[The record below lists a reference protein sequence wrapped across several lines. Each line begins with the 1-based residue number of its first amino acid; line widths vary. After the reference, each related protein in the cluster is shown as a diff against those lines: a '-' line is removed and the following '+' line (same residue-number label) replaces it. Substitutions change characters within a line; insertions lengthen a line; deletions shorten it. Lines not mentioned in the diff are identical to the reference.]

1 MKILYSPE
9 FTHRYQRLSADI
21 RNKAKKK
28 EKIFRENPFDS
39 RLKTH
44 KLQGRMSEFW
54 AFSIDFKYRI
64 IFKFEDSDK
73 VRFYT
78 IGGHSMYF

>member
-9 FTHRYQRLSADI
+9 FLRRYERLSDDI
-21 RNKAKKK
+21 K
-28 EKIFRENPFDS
+28 EKTEQCEEMFRENPFDR

-44 KLQGRMSEFW
+44 KLQGKWIGFW

-64 IFKFEDSDK
+64 IFKFQYDK
-73 VRFYT
+73 SIRFYA
-78 IGGHSMYF
+78 IGSHSIYK